1 MMMLIVEWTEC
12 LCYVFLLVII
22 TLFKLKLGFCFI
34 IFLCMVKL
42 RNVQLMSKYLFVG
55 CHADLGTA
63 NRFFD
68 NSCSF

>member
-1 MMMLIVEWTEC
+1 MMVWNVEWTEC
-12 LCYVFLLVII
+12 LCCLFLLVII
-22 TLFKLKLGFCFI
+22 TLFKLILGFCFTI
-34 IFLCMVKL
+34 LFCTVKR

-68 NSCSF
+68 NG